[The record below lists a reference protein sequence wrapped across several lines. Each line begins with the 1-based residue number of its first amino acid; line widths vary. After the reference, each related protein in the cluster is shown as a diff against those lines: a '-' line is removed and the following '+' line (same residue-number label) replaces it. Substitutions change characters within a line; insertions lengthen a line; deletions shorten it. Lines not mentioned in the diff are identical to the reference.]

1 MSNLQY
7 SNYEGTEANSES
19 FHYSQAVKVG
29 NIVKTSGQGGWDAT
43 GAINPDLK
51 TQVAAAFDNV
61 EKALK
66 SMDSRLS
73 WQNVFAVRTYHL
85 NMDETFEIMT
95 DNFKR
100 VIPGHRP
107 IWTCVQIGKLGIE
120 GMAIEIEVEAVC
132 PT

>member
-7 SNYEGTEANSES
+7 SNYPGTESNSES

-29 NIVKTSGQGGWDAT
+29 NIVKTSGQGGWDTT
-43 GAINPDLK
+43 GAITNDLNA
-51 TQVAAAFDNV
+51 QVVAAFENV

-73 WQNVFAVRTYHL
+73 WQDVFAVRSYHL

-95 DNFKR
+95 DNFKKR
-100 VIPGHRP
+100 IPGHRP

-132 PT
+132 PS